1 LVLVT
6 VSNTSAADKEWQDV
20 WENDA
25 YEHEFYYVSQLF
37 EPNWQART
45 MA

>member
-1 LVLVT
+1 LALAT
-6 VSNTSAADKEWQDV
+6 VSNKSVAEKEWQDL
-20 WENDA
+20 WANDA

-37 EPNWQART
+37 EPNWQSRT